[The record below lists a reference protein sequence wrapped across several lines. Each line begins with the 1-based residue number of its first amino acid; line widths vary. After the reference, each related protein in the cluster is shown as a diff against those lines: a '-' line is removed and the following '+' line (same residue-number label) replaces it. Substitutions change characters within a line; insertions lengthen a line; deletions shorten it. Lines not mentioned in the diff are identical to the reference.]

1 MRERRESWWKE
12 AGLSNSRQQHASTE
26 NFLERLAGALLPRE
40 CFLCVGPSGQDFLC
54 PACLE
59 SLPLL
64 PAECCPVCALPT
76 PAAEVCGACLKK
88 PPNFDATKAVFRYE
102 FPVDKLVQSLKYAH
116 RLASA
121 DFLGRI
127 LAQHVPDHTF
137 DVILPVPLARLR
149 LAERGFNQTIE
160 IARRLAG
167 HMRLP
172 LETQHIRRRVDTTPQ
187 VALPWKDRAKNI
199 RHAFECD
206 IDLTGKSILVIDDVM
221 TTGATLNE
229 LAGTLKACAAE
240 RVGNLV
246 LARALKD

>member
-1 MRERRESWWKE
+1 M
-12 AGLSNSRQQHASTE
+12 
-26 NFLERLAGALLPRE
+26 
-40 CFLCVGPSGQDFLC
+40 
-54 PACLE
+54 
-59 SLPLL
+59 
-64 PAECCPVCALPT
+64 PV
-76 PAAEVCGACLKK
+76 AEVCGACLKK
-88 PPNFDATKAVFRYE
+88 PPNFDATQAVFRYE

-121 DFLGRI
+121 DFLGRV
-127 LAQHVPDHTF
+127 LAQHIPDHAF
-137 DVILPVPLARLR
+137 DVILPVPLARRR

-160 IARRLAG
+160 LARRLAG
-167 HMRLP
+167 HMRVP
-172 LETQHIRRRVDTTPQ
+172 LETQHIRRRFDTTPQ
-187 VALPWKDRAKNI
+187 VALPWKERAKNI